1 MNGKVTHQFL
11 QNKQNW
17 DVGQHLEGLM
27 APLYEQLGPP
37 IPPYLTALLYLS
49 TPREDP
55 QLPLRHSEHLTHQ
68 TNTLSKRLHSFQ
80 SGPLLQ

>member
-27 APLYEQLGPP
+27 APLCGQLGPP
-37 IPPYLTALLYLS
+37 ILPCLIALLYLL
-49 TPREDP
+49 TPAEDP
-55 QLPLRHSEHLTHQ
+55 RLPLGHIEHLTHQ